1 MSVNIYRSTAE
12 LKGFSLKNC
21 PAMEEP
27 SGVLMCPPDYF
38 QVLSVKNPHMSGNIG
53 AVDAARAK
61 RQWDDLVAAFE
72 SIGCPVEKIAPTP
85 GLEDMV
91 FAANQSLAGTRPD
104 GEKVALI
111 SSMRHASRRKEVEAF
126 EQWYEARGYRPLRIK
141 AGGAAQETFEG
152 AGDAIWHPGRRLL
165 WGGYGFRTDPG
176 LFEQVAQAFKTPV
189 IQLKLVNERF
199 YHLDTCFC
207 PLTTEAVLIYPSAF
221 DAASLELIL
230 KIFPVVVTSSEAD
243 AVGRMSCNA
252 AVWRQ
257 KTAVIQKGA
266 TAAAGHMRALGL
278 EVLEVDTS
286 EYIKS
291 GGSVYC
297 MKQFL
302 FG

>member
-1 MSVNIYRSTAE
+1 VSVNIYRSTAE

-21 PAMEEP
+21 PPMAEP

-38 QVLSVKNPHMSGNIG
+38 QVLSVKNPYMSGQIG
-53 AVDAARAK
+53 TVDPKLAE
-61 RQWDDLVAAFE
+61 RQWNGLVAAFE
-72 SIGCPVEKIAPTP
+72 SVGCPVERIAPTP

-104 GEKVALI
+104 GERVALI
-111 SSMRHASRRKEVEAF
+111 SSMRHASRRREVEAF
-126 EQWYEARGYRPLRIK
+126 EQWYEGRGYRTIK
-141 AGGAAQETFEG
+141 LKASSAAQETFEG
-152 AGDAIWHPGRRLL
+152 SGDAVWHPGKRLL

-176 LFEQVAQAFKTPV
+176 LFEQVAEAFKTPV

-207 PLTTEAVLIYPSAF
+207 PLTPESVLIYPSAF

-230 KIFPVVVTSSEAD
+230 KIFPVVVTSSESD

-252 AVWRQ
+252 AVWRS
-257 KTAVIQKGA
+257 KTAIIQKGA
-266 TAAAGHMRALGL
+266 AAASGHMRALGL
-278 EVLEVDTS
+278 DVLEVDTS

-297 MKQFL
+297 LKQYL